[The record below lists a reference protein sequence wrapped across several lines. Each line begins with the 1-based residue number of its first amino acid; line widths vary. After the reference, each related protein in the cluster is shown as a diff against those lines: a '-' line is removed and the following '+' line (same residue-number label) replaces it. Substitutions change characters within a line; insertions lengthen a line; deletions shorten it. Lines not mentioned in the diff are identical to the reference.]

1 MNEILK
7 DIIMVASG
15 IVGGTLF
22 IVLKNKIFGKAKEAV
37 VKVIPDEDKAKIKEL
52 YEKGLVPKA
61 VYEEV
66 FPVTPVVTE
75 TFNTTKAVTGL
86 VNIKNPVLWMKD
98 IASIFNLR
106 KLIIVGVILSAI
118 WGYGYYKGNTGKPV
132 NLVISVESEFTIPVP
147 NSVLALVKT
156 KGSTELK
163 WVNLETGK
171 VVAIVKVK
179 DIPELKKILKPYGF
193 RLKPFVTVGGSLGES
208 KAGFEG
214 GAGIDFFK
222 WFKWNANAFVTN
234 LGGYLGVGY
243 NITDNFDIMIGAGKG
258 WKGDNRVGLFGK
270 FKF

>member
-7 DIIMVASG
+7 DIIMVLSG

-22 IVLKNKIFGKAKEAV
+22 VILKNKIFSKAKTAV
-37 VKVIPDEDKAKIKEL
+37 IKIIPDEDKAKVKEL

-61 VYEEV
+61 VYDEV
-66 FPVTPVVTE
+66 FPVTPIVSE
-75 TFNTTKAVTGL
+75 TFDTKKAVNGV
-86 VNIKNPVLWMKD
+86 VNIKSSVLWMKD
-98 IASIFNLR
+98 IVSIFNLR
-106 KLIIVGVILSAI
+106 KLIIVGVILGAI
-118 WGYGYYKGNTGKPV
+118 WGYGYWKGQTGQHV

-171 VVAIVKVK
+171 VVATVKVS

-193 RLKPFVTVGGSLGES
+193 RLKPFVTAGGSLGES

-243 NITDNFDIMIGAGKG
+243 NITDNFDLMIGMGKG

>member
-7 DIIMVASG
+7 DVIMVASG
-15 IVGGTLF
+15 IAGGTLF
-22 IVLKNKIFGKAKEAV
+22 VILKNKIFGKAKSAV
-37 VKVIPDEDKAKIKEL
+37 VKIIPDEDKAKVKEL
-52 YEKGLVPKA
+52 YEKGLVPEKL
-61 VYEEV
+61 YKEV
-66 FPVTPVVTE
+66 CTVPTPTE
-75 TFNTTKAVTGL
+75 CFDAKKAVTG
-86 VNIKNPVLWMKD
+86 VVSVSNPVLWMKD
-98 IASIFNLR
+98 ITSIFNLR
-106 KLIIVGVILSAI
+106 KLIIVGVILSVI

-132 NLVISVESEFTIPVP
+132 NLVISIESEFTIPVP

-163 WVNLETGK
+163 WVNLETGR

-179 DIPELKKILKPYGF
+179 DIPELNKALKPYGF

-208 KAGFEG
+208 KAGFEA

-243 NITDNFDIMIGAGKG
+243 NITDNFDIMLGAGKG

>member
-7 DIIMVASG
+7 DVIMVVSG

-22 IVLKNKIFGKAKEAV
+22 ILLKNKIFGKAKTAV
-37 VKVIPDEDKAKIKEL
+37 IKIIPDADKAKVKEL
-52 YEKGLVPKA
+52 YEKGLVPEALYKQVCTVPTPTECFDTKKA
-61 VYEEV
+61 ING
-66 FPVTPVVTE
+66 VV
-75 TFNTTKAVTGL
+75 NVS
-86 VNIKNPVLWMKD
+86 NPVLWMKD

-118 WGYGYYKGNTGKPV
+118 WGYGYYKGHTNKPV
-132 NLVISVESEFTIPVP
+132 NLVINVEAEFTIPVP

-171 VVAIVKVK
+171 IIGIVKVS
-179 DIPELKKILKPYGF
+179 DIPELKKALKPYGF
-193 RLKPFVTVGGSLGES
+193 RLKPFICAGGSIGES
-208 KAGFEG
+208 KAGFEA
-214 GAGIDFFK
+214 GAGVDFFK
-222 WFKWNANAFVTN
+222 WFKWNANAFITN